1 MAIPTVP
8 KAMKR
13 SSPNLFGAHRYTI
26 SDGMCALRGPL
37 HGALSARGQPNGAP
51 TVPRPVQRTHLPLR
65 MLRPHNSHVSH
76 GCYSDCFLSTVIP
89 LKPHDNS
96 LKSSWDIPANSRT
109 LL

>member
-26 SDGMCALRGPL
+26 YDGMCALRGPL

-76 GCYSDCFLSTVIP
+76 GCYSDEAFRHTPPRCDGSP
-89 LKPHDNS
+89 PH
-96 LKSSWDIPANSRT
+96 IERQVM
-109 LL
+109 